1 VQPATAD
8 SVEWNQVRTHDPLPA
23 IRAEKLTKVF
33 GDLTVLREVSLAVR
47 RGEVVCVLGPSG
59 SGKSTLLRCL
69 SWLSPPTSGEVW
81 IGDERLGMAVTAE
94 RRVVPARPAQLRKQ
108 RARIGFVFQSFNLWP
123 HRTALENVMEGPI
136 HVRRLPKARARE
148 LAESLLERVGL
159 AEKRDTYPAKLSG
172 GQQQRVA
179 IARALAM
186 EPEILL
192 FDEPTSSLDLELVG
206 EVLQVMAQLAASH
219 TTMIVVT
226 HEIGFAA
233 EAADRILFMDG
244 GMIVEDGRPK
254 EFLTNP
260 QQPRSRQFLDRYL
273 RLHAPVAL

>member
-1 VQPATAD
+1 
-8 SVEWNQVRTHDPLPA
+8 
-23 IRAEKLTKVF
+23 
-33 GDLTVLREVSLAVR
+33 
-47 RGEVVCVLGPSG
+47 
-59 SGKSTLLRCL
+59 
-69 SWLSPPTSGEVW
+69 
-81 IGDERLGMAVTAE
+81 
-94 RRVVPARPAQLRKQ
+94 
-108 RARIGFVFQSFNLWP
+108 
-123 HRTALENVMEGPI
+123 
-136 HVRRLPKARARE
+136 
-148 LAESLLERVGL
+148 
-159 AEKRDTYPAKLSG
+159 
-172 GQQQRVA
+172 
-179 IARALAM
+179 M